1 PNFPDNPSS
10 PPCLPTEFH
19 LAQYD
24 LARRWFLRL
33 FELEVGFDPS
43 AAIPAHRR
51 PHLARGLAIYLD
63 LSRTALLEIQGVS
76 GVQIQSAPATVN
88 ANRRPSGG
96 RCRRRDPIRAQGPG
110 LVEPPKDRNL
120 FPTPRAEECRWPP

>member
-1 PNFPDNPSS
+1 VQFSALSRLTKRLTARLSLASEKNSPLAALRHPAVLSKHPLPHNFPDNPSS

-51 PHLARGLAIYLD
+51 PHWARGLAIYRAWIYL
-63 LSRTALLEIQGVS
+63 
-76 GVQIQSAPATVN
+76 
-88 ANRRPSGG
+88 G
-96 RCRRRDPIRAQGPG
+96 RH
-110 LVEPPKDRNL
+110 
-120 FPTPRAEECRWPP
+120 F